1 MSTTC
6 FFDAVVVGAGITG
19 LCTTLHLA
27 RRGYSVA
34 LLEQQAE
41 PDNATTNSGAGVRF
55 FDPDV
60 QIGKWVRESHD
71 FYQSLGAAWLP
82 APALYCLPGKSDD
95 SLETA
100 RLCGFRS
107 RDFTGLK
114 ALYPAIEW
122 TPSAVAI
129 EDSNAGFRDPRQV
142 TQLLL
147 RECHKLSVYVGF
159 AEPVTELQVDLHHQL
174 RTPRALYSTDQLLF
188 ACGYWSPEVMQQLGL
203 PAHVRN
209 RTVTT
214 HYLDKAPP
222 VPFLVEHLT
231 GFHMRPTA
239 SGGLLFGLP
248 QLDFDISAQ
257 QLPDR
262 AETQGGMAYQHLRRY
277 LPVLPADIA
286 PLRTVRSA
294 DTWPLLTPP
303 PTLPNNIHH
312 LAFGQGSAF
321 KYAPAATLAYLDQH
335 LR

>member
-1 MSTTC
+1 MSGAR

-19 LCTTLHLA
+19 LCTALHLA
-27 RRGYSVA
+27 RRGRSVA

-41 PDNATTNSGAGVRF
+41 PDNATANSGAGVRF
-55 FDPDV
+55 FDPDA
-60 QIGKWVRESHD
+60 QISEWVRESHD

-82 APALYCLPGKSDD
+82 APALYCLQGDTDD

-107 RDFTGLK
+107 QEFLGLK

-122 TPSAVAI
+122 APSALAI
-129 EDSNAGFRDPRQV
+129 EDSDAGFRDPLQV

-147 RECHKLSVYVGF
+147 RKCHKLRVYVGF
-159 AEPVTELQVDLHHQL
+159 AEPVTELQIDLRHKL
-174 RTPRALYSTDQLLF
+174 RTPSGLYSTDQLLF
-188 ACGYWSPEVMQQLGL
+188 ACGYWSPEVMQRLGL

-209 RTVTT
+209 RTVTI
-214 HYLDKAPP
+214 HYLDKAPT

-231 GFHMRPTA
+231 GFHMRSTA

-248 QLDFDISAQ
+248 QLDFDIPAQ

-262 AETQGGMAYQHLRRY
+262 AETQGAIAYQHLRQY
-277 LPVLPADIA
+277 LPVLPAETA

-294 DTWPLLTPP
+294 DAWPLLAPA